1 MSCAGVL
8 CVVFIRGSVSGAD
21 AGQASSLLFQADLRS
36 LQHLTDELQAALK
49 DSTTSHFRKVTRNV
63 HA

>member
-1 MSCAGVL
+1 
-8 CVVFIRGSVSGAD
+8 VSGAD